1 MGQKGSKVFVAEDCL
16 RPHHAHK
23 CSDVDLK
30 KLRAFIKT
38 GKLAPCFIPYEGDDW
53 RSREV
58 CRLFSPGSHAA
69 FISFTALHFRSKDN
83 FPIAKIFLS

>member
-1 MGQKGSKVFVAEDCL
+1 MGQKGSKVFVAEDWL

-38 GKLAPCFIPYEGDDW
+38 GKLAPCFIPYEGEDW
-53 RSREV
+53 RAKEV
-58 CRLFSPGSHAA
+58 RGPHSSPRSLAA
-69 FISFTALHFRSKDN
+69 FIQIPA
-83 FPIAKIFLS
+83 